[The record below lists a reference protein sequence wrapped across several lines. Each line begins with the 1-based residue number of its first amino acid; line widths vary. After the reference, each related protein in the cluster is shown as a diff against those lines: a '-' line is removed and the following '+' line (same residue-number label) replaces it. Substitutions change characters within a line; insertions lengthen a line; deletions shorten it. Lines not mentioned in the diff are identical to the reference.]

1 MPGYIGLCPAE
12 CRTCGRPATLPSL
25 PIMPSSPPPDHYL
38 ASLQAQGLL
47 PPAQAEA
54 IIAADRA
61 QPFSL
66 HYELRTLLYLGITL
80 LAGGLG
86 VLVYQHLDSIGH
98 EVIIAATAV
107 LMAACFGY
115 AARHR
120 APFTWGLAPK
130 TSVGADYLL
139 LLGCLLFVVLEGYV
153 QYQYHVFGNR
163 YGLATAVPAL
173 VFLPLA
179 YAFDHRGVLAM
190 GLTALASWVGLTVAP
205 LSVLTE
211 NDFWSPSVRAA
222 ALGLGLVLMA
232 SGFYSEHQG
241 RKAHFAFT
249 YLLLGSNLA
258 LAALATSLLHTTF
271 NEQPGASMGAALLM
285 LALCAGLFWYA
296 RRTQS
301 YWFLVLAA
309 GYAYFA
315 AGCLLAQVIMVLPN
329 DLIWL
334 VLTVVFPLSAL
345 GMVLFFVNIKKI
357 LHGPTGPATPTT
369 PTS

>member
-1 MPGYIGLCPAE
+1 M
-12 CRTCGRPATLPSL
+12 S
-25 PIMPSSPPPDHYL
+25 SSPHPDPHL
-38 ASLQAQGLL
+38 TDLQARGLL
-47 PPAQAEA
+47 SPTQAA
-54 IIAADRA
+54 AIAAADLA

-66 HYELRTLLYLGITL
+66 HYELRALLYLGITL

-86 VLVYQHLDSIGH
+86 VLVYQHINSIGH
-98 EVIIAATAV
+98 GVIIAGIAG

-115 AARHR
+115 ATRHR
-120 APFTWGLAPK
+120 GPFVWGIAPK
-130 TSVGADYLL
+130 ASVGADYLL

-153 QYQYHVFGNR
+153 QYQYNLFGQR
-163 YGLATAVPAL
+163 YGLATAVPAV

-205 LSVLTE
+205 LAVLTE
-211 NDFWSPSVRAA
+211 NEFWNDSIRSAA
-222 ALGLGLVLMA
+222 IGLGVLLMA
-232 SGFYSEHQG
+232 AGFYAERSG

-258 LAALATSLLHTTF
+258 LAALATSLVRVTF
-271 NEQPGASMGAALLM
+271 HEQPGVGAGSVLLM
-285 LALCAGLFWYA
+285 LGLCAGLYWYA

-315 AGCLLAQVIMVLPN
+315 ACYILVQFIMTLPN
-329 DLIWL
+329 DI
-334 VLTVVFPLSAL
+334 VLLSAFILFPLSAL
-345 GMVLFFVNIKKI
+345 LVVLFFINLKKI
-357 LHGPTGPATPTT
+357 MHGTAGSAFAATHAST
-369 PTS
+369 PQS

>member
-1 MPGYIGLCPAE
+1 MSAP
-12 CRTCGRPATLPSL
+12 PSAR
-25 PIMPSSPPPDHYL
+25 YL
-38 ASLQAQGLL
+38 ADLQRRNLL
-47 PPAQAEA
+47 PPEQAA
-54 IIAADRA
+54 SIAAA
-61 QPFSL
+61 ESTQPFSL
-66 HYELRTLLYLGITL
+66 HYELRALLYLGITL

-86 VLVYQHLDSIGH
+86 VLIYQNIDTISHG
-98 EVIIAATAV
+98 VIIAVIAA

-120 APFTWGLAPK
+120 APFTWGMIPK

-153 QYQYHVFGNR
+153 QYQYGLFGSR

-179 YAFDHRGVLAM
+179 YWFDHRGVLAM

-205 LSVLTE
+205 LAVLTE
-211 NDFWSPSVRAA
+211 NEFWNEHIRGAA
-222 ALGLGLVLMA
+222 IVLGVLLMA
-232 SGFYSEHQG
+232 AGFYSEHQG

-258 LAALATSLLHTTF
+258 LAALATSLVGTSLY
-271 NEQPGASMGAALLM
+271 EPLGLSYVVVM
-285 LALCAGLFWYA
+285 LALCAGLYWYA

-315 AGCLLAQVIMVLPN
+315 TGYVLVELLLLLPSDAVFMAAFFLLPTSAVL
-329 DLIWL
+329 
-334 VLTVVFPLSAL
+334 V
-345 GMVLFFVNIKKI
+345 VLFFINIRKI
-357 LHGPTGPATPTT
+357 MHGPADAPKPPFSSPQA
-369 PTS
+369 

>member
-1 MPGYIGLCPAE
+1 
-12 CRTCGRPATLPSL
+12 
-25 PIMPSSPPPDHYL
+25 MPSSPPDPYL
-38 ASLQAQGLL
+38 ADLQARGLL
-47 PPAQAEA
+47 PPDQAA
-54 IIAADRA
+54 AIAAADQA

-120 APFTWGLAPK
+120 GPFTWGVAPK

-153 QYQYHVFGNR
+153 QYQYHVFGTR

-211 NDFWSPSVRAA
+211 NDFWNTSIRSA

-232 SGFYSEHQG
+232 AGFYSEHQG

-258 LAALATSLLHTTF
+258 LAALATSLVHATF
-271 NEQPGASMGAALLM
+271 NEQPVASTGAALLV
-285 LALCAGLFWYA
+285 LALCGGLFWYA

-301 YWFLVLAA
+301 YWFLILAA
-309 GYAYFA
+309 GYAYLA
-315 AGCLLAQVIMVLPN
+315 VGCLVGQVIMALPN
-329 DLIWL
+329 DLIGL
-334 VLTVVFPLSAL
+334 VLMVFFPLSAL
-345 GMVLFFVNIKKI
+345 GMVLFFVNLKKI
-357 LHGPTGPATPTT
+357 MHGSAGPATATT
-369 PTS
+369 PPSNS

>member
-1 MPGYIGLCPAE
+1 MP
-12 CRTCGRPATLPSL
+12 
-25 PIMPSSPPPDHYL
+25 SPPPSTRYL
-38 ASLQAQGLL
+38 ADLQARGLL
-47 PPAQAEA
+47 PPEQAA
-54 IIAADRA
+54 AIAAAERSR
-61 QPFSL
+61 PFSL
-66 HYELRTLLYLGITL
+66 HYELRALLYLGTTL

-86 VLVYQHLDSIGH
+86 VLIYQNIDSIGH
-98 EVIIAATAV
+98 GVIIAVIAA
-107 LMAACFGY
+107 LMAACFTY

-120 APFTWGLAPK
+120 APFTWGMAPK

-153 QYQYHVFGNR
+153 QYQYNLFGTR
-163 YGLATAVPAL
+163 YGLVTIIPAL

-179 YAFDHRGVLAM
+179 YWFDHRGVLAM

-205 LSVLTE
+205 LAVLTE
-211 NDFWSPSVRAA
+211 NEFWDDHIRGAA
-222 ALGLGLVLMA
+222 IGLGVGLMA
-232 SGFYSEHQG
+232 VGFYSEYSG

-258 LAALATSLLHTTF
+258 LAALATSLLQATF
-271 NEQPGASMGAALLM
+271 HEQPGLGLSCVVMV

-315 AGCLLAQVIMVLPN
+315 AGYVLVQ
-329 DLIWL
+329 L
-334 VLTVVFPLSAL
+334 VLALPSDAIFIAAFFLFPMSAL
-345 GMVLFFVNIKKI
+345 LVVLFFVNIKKI
-357 LHGPTGPATPTT
+357 MHGPADVPLPPAAFPQ
-369 PTS
+369 P

>member
-1 MPGYIGLCPAE
+1 
-12 CRTCGRPATLPSL
+12 
-25 PIMPSSPPPDHYL
+25 MPSSPSPDPYL
-38 ASLQAQGLL
+38 ADLQARGLL
-47 PPAQAEA
+47 PPAQAA
-54 IIAADRA
+54 TIAAADQT

-66 HYELRTLLYLGITL
+66 HYELRALLYLGITL

-86 VLVYQHLDSIGH
+86 VLVYQNIDSIGH
-98 EVIIAATAV
+98 GVIIAVIAA

-120 APFTWGLAPK
+120 APFTWDIAPK

-139 LLGCLLFVVLEGYV
+139 LLSCLLFVVLEGYV
-153 QYQYHVFGNR
+153 QYQYALFGNR

-179 YAFDHRGVLAM
+179 YWFDHRGVLAM

-205 LSVLTE
+205 LAVLTE
-211 NDFWSPSVRAA
+211 NEFWNDSIRGAA
-222 ALGLGLVLMA
+222 IGLGLLLMVA
-232 SGFYSEHQG
+232 GFYSEHSG

-258 LAALATSLLHTTF
+258 LAALATTLVRATMH
-271 NEQPGASMGAALLM
+271 EQPAVGMGCTLLM
-285 LALCAGLFWYA
+285 LVLCAGLFWYA

-315 AGCLLAQVIMVLPN
+315 ACYVLVQVVMALPDELIVMSAFVL
-329 DLIWL
+329 
-334 VLTVVFPLSAL
+334 FPLSAL
-345 GMVLFFVNIKKI
+345 AVVLFFVNLKKI
-357 LHGPTGPATPTT
+357 MHGTGRSGGAPTPPAPFQ
-369 PTS
+369 S

>member
-1 MPGYIGLCPAE
+1 MPAK
-12 CRTCGRPATLPSL
+12 PSTDL
-25 PIMPSSPPPDHYL
+25 YL
-38 ASLQAQGLL
+38 ADLQRRGLL
-47 PPAQAEA
+47 SPDQAA
-54 IIAADRA
+54 AIAASESA

-66 HYELRTLLYLGITL
+66 HYELRALLYLGITL

-86 VLVYQHLDSIGH
+86 VLVYQHIDSLGH
-98 EVIIAATAV
+98 GVIIAVIAA
-107 LMAACFGY
+107 LMAACFTY

-120 APFTWGLAPK
+120 APFTWAAAPR

-139 LLGCLLFVVLEGYV
+139 LLSCLLFVVLEGYV
-153 QYQYHVFGNR
+153 QYQYGIFGNR
-163 YGLATAVPAL
+163 YGLATALPAL

-179 YAFDHRGVLAM
+179 YYFDHRGVLAM

-205 LSVLTE
+205 LAVLTKNE
-211 NDFWSPSVRAA
+211 FWNEHIRGAA
-222 ALGLGLVLMA
+222 MALGILFMA
-232 SGFYSEHQG
+232 VGFYSEHQG

-258 LAALATSLLHTTF
+258 LAALATSLMELGLQ
-271 NEQPGASMGAALLM
+271 EQPALALSYVVVM

-315 AGCLLAQVIMVLPN
+315 VGYVLVEVVILLPHEIVFMTAFL
-329 DLIWL
+329 L
-334 VLTVVFPLSAL
+334 FPLSAL
-345 GMVLFFVNIKKI
+345 LVVLFFINIRKI
-357 LHGPTGPATPTT
+357 LHGPTAPPHP
-369 PTS
+369 PTSSPQA